1 MTPISQFGRLSG
13 IIVLLTA
20 LGMLAFN
27 IDQPILHVEK
37 FWIFEQSVSIWG
49 GMMTLYQAGELV
61 LGSIILL
68 FSIVFPI
75 GKILLLLAFLIAW
88 PKLGPRGPGL
98 INWLSVLGKWSM
110 LDVLIVAILVV
121 SVRLGMIV
129 EAALMP
135 ALYWFIASV
144 LLTNL
149 VSTVLDWRLRTRL
162 GASPRATPGWTN
174 GS

>member
-1 MTPISQFGRLSG
+1 MTPISRFGRLSG

-20 LGMLAFN
+20 LAMLSFN
-27 IDQPILHVEK
+27 LDRPILHVEK
-37 FWIFEQSVSIWG
+37 FWIFEHSVSIWG
-49 GMMTLYQAGELV
+49 GMVTLYRAGEFV

-75 GKILLLLAFLIAW
+75 GKILSLLAFLVAA
-88 PKLGPRGPGL
+88 PRPGRNGARL
-98 INWLSVLGKWSM
+98 IKWLSVLGKWSM

-129 EAALMP
+129 EASLMP
-135 ALYWFIASV
+135 PLYWFIASV

-149 VSTVLDWRLRTRL
+149 VSTVLEYRLGSPLDPSVTAATRRTRV
-162 GASPRATPGWTN
+162 
-174 GS
+174 